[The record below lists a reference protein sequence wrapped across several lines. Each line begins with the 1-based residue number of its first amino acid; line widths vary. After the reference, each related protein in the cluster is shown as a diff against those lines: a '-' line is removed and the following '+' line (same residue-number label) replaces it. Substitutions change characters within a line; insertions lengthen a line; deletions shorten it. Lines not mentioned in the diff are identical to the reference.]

1 LKSVKSSHKFLFFL
15 FLAFI
20 FQSCALTNSQF
31 KTAKQFYSSV
41 NNFDKQCHTLKESS
55 FKITYERRLL
65 FPITYNNDSLM
76 VNELVANYEENV
88 IAQYK
93 KDSIDN
99 AINKI
104 GNYFNSYVSLLP
116 KSSENKGTNRRVLAA
131 IEDYSSYLPF
141 GIGLTI
147 YKTVYDVIN
156 YTSRFIKI
164 PHQRKKYKTYITK
177 GEKLVPDNLNIISK
191 EFSKSS
197 LMLDSE
203 KVLIKQNY
211 LLLLQAQKVN
221 KNPYD
226 YYSVYNVNFLKNYN
240 LAILISELNKSML
253 ESISKINASYTMLYN
268 ETRNR
273 KRFKNDIIGLSQ
285 MNSKLGK
292 TKLFNKKVEETIK

>member
-1 LKSVKSSHKFLFFL
+1 
-15 FLAFI
+15 
-20 FQSCALTNSQF
+20 
-31 KTAKQFYSSV
+31 
-41 NNFDKQCHTLKESS
+41 
-55 FKITYERRLL
+55 
-65 FPITYNNDSLM
+65 
-76 VNELVANYEENV
+76 
-88 IAQYK
+88 
-93 KDSIDN
+93 
-99 AINKI
+99 
-104 GNYFNSYVSLLP
+104 
-116 KSSENKGTNRRVLAA
+116 
-131 IEDYSSYLPF
+131 
-141 GIGLTI
+141 
-147 YKTVYDVIN
+147 
-156 YTSRFIKI
+156 
-164 PHQRKKYKTYITK
+164 
-177 GEKLVPDNLNIISK
+177 LNIISK

-292 TKLFNKKVEETIK
+292 TKLFNKKVEEAIK